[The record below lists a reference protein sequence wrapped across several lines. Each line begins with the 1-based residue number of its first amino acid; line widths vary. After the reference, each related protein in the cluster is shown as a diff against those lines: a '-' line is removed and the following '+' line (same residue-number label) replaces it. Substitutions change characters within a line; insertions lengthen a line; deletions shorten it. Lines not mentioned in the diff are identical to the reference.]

1 MRKLADFVYKLFQI
15 VPLFGEPAS
24 ADERAPLERSRW
36 VFIIGFAES
45 NGFSLDRRSPV
56 PEGRADR
63 SDQ

>member
-1 MRKLADFVYKLFQI
+1 MRKLADFMYKLFQI

-45 NGFSLDRRSPV
+45 NGFWLDQPSPCAGRS
-56 PEGRADR
+56 R
-63 SDQ
+63 